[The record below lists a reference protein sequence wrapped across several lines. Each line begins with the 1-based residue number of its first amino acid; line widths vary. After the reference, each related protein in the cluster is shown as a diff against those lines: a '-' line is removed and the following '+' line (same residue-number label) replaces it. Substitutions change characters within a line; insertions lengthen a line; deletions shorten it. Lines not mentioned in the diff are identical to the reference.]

1 MKKEHVYYVM
11 IALGVLAPTIYVL
24 YTIGGG
30 LFGKISNHQRCS
42 KRRFCMAVRLRSGW
56 RGEGTD
62 PARSGCPEGNPPG
75 PGASHDSDPQ
85 VRVYLLQ
92 AVTVIK
98 DWRSLPEIFAAMEDP
113 DAIVRG
119 RAAAAA
125 MKIMDSD
132 SGFRADDPPEKRKKV
147 LATIRHDAEALKS
160 QVYEVLS
167 RSGGMIMIHS
177 RQRGFTLI
185 ELLVVISI
193 IGILVSMLLPAVNAA
208 RETSRRITCEPPAQ
222 HRPGVSDVYGEHGG
236 ARRTGTGITVSAWT
250 GQLTPFLEN
259 QETTFL
265 CPDDPKPT
273 TSLADSANPPIL
285 KLTRY
290 PGGEHDIPCK
300 PDPLHCRVIS
310 GTYGTLPFTLD
321 FEWTGPGDTG
331 SADWDDCH
339 LSFADSGDGRVTVTL
354 AAVDGGGSTGSGSF
368 SGTVVDSSGKVVFS
382 YGALDG
388 PARRAWLCGAERHGL
403 RHELPGSQ
411 FFDRRQHEDPG
422 FGIRPGG
429 RQCCQRNSTRCYFGQ
444 HQRCFQRPGQRCST
458 ASQRDVECAVRRRVG
473 GERHPQLDR
482 SDLADEYGE
491 ATEPVAAGNLSE
503 MIQ

>member
-1 MKKEHVYYVM
+1 MSH
-11 IALGVLAPTIYVL
+11 
-24 YTIGGG
+24 
-30 LFGKISNHQRCS
+30 S
-42 KRRFCMAVRLRSGW
+42 K
-56 RGEGTD
+56 
-62 PARSGCPEGNPPG
+62 
-75 PGASHDSDPQ
+75 
-85 VRVYLLQ
+85 
-92 AVTVIK
+92 
-98 DWRSLPEIFAAMEDP
+98 
-113 DAIVRG
+113 
-119 RAAAAA
+119 
-125 MKIMDSD
+125 
-132 SGFRADDPPEKRKKV
+132 
-147 LATIRHDAEALKS
+147 
-160 QVYEVLS
+160 
-167 RSGGMIMIHS
+167 
-177 RQRGFTLI
+177 QRGFTLI

-208 RETSRRITCEPPAQ
+208 RETSRRITCANHLHNIGLAYQTFMANTAEQGGLAQ
-222 HRPGVSDVYGEHGG
+222 
-236 ARRTGTGITVSAWT
+236 GITVSAWT

-388 PARRAWLCGAERHGL
+388 PGASGLAVWAERP
-403 RHELPGSQ
+403 R
-411 FFDRRQHEDPG
+411 
-422 FGIRPGG
+422 
-429 RQCCQRNSTRCYFGQ
+429 T
-444 HQRCFQRPGQRCST
+444 T
-458 ASQRDVECAVRRRVG
+458 A
-473 GERHPQLDR
+473 
-482 SDLADEYGE
+482 
-491 ATEPVAAGNLSE
+491 
-503 MIQ
+503 

>member
-1 MKKEHVYYVM
+1 MSH
-11 IALGVLAPTIYVL
+11 
-24 YTIGGG
+24 
-30 LFGKISNHQRCS
+30 S
-42 KRRFCMAVRLRSGW
+42 K
-56 RGEGTD
+56 
-62 PARSGCPEGNPPG
+62 
-75 PGASHDSDPQ
+75 
-85 VRVYLLQ
+85 
-92 AVTVIK
+92 
-98 DWRSLPEIFAAMEDP
+98 
-113 DAIVRG
+113 
-119 RAAAAA
+119 
-125 MKIMDSD
+125 
-132 SGFRADDPPEKRKKV
+132 
-147 LATIRHDAEALKS
+147 
-160 QVYEVLS
+160 
-167 RSGGMIMIHS
+167 
-177 RQRGFTLI
+177 QRGFTLI

-208 RETSRRITCEPPAQ
+208 RETSRRITCANHLHNIGLAYQTFMANTAEQGGLAQ
-222 HRPGVSDVYGEHGG
+222 
-236 ARRTGTGITVSAWT
+236 GITVSAWT

-388 PARRAWLCGAERHGL
+388 PGALGLAVWAERHGL

-444 HQRCFQRPGQRCST
+444 HQRCFQRPGQRRST

-473 GERHPQLDR
+473 GERDPQLDR